1 MWSSPVISVAVEMAR
16 FGTWAEPTRTSQV
29 CENGAGGTIKAP
41 RQARAV
47 IHVENLRHGGQIYME
62 RESRKGDRELGIEN
76 VIGGSRGG
84 RRQ

>member
-1 MWSSPVISVAVEMAR
+1 
-16 FGTWAEPTRTSQV
+16 V

-62 RESRKGDRELGIEN
+62 RESRKGDRELGIVANISPFAEKTLLA
-76 VIGGSRGG
+76 VGGAVADNDAK
-84 RRQ
+84 